1 MGGGWGQR
9 LSPVG
14 SMGEMCPNCHWLQ
27 NTIVT
32 LLGERA
38 DSRRDCCSSNKTA
51 TKTPGIS
58 KIHCNKALYLPTASQ
73 PLERA
78 ALQPAPAFLVT
89 EIRFKYS
96 RPLSPLPP
104 LITSPPSP
112 LASKAAP
119 PATHTLNYCPHGYPQ
134 RVCRGNAHPQ
144 GSGAVGALQPQ
155 RGLLPVLR
163 SGQSGQAPQPAQRV
177 AHKDLQVPLLRRSSR
192 CFC

>member
-58 KIHCNKALYLPTASQ
+58 KIHCNKALYLPTVSP
-73 PLERA
+73 PLE
-78 ALQPAPAFLVT
+78 QQQQHCGSTSTAFVVT
-89 EIRFKYS
+89 EIRFK
-96 RPLSPLPP
+96 
-104 LITSPPSP
+104 
-112 LASKAAP
+112 
-119 PATHTLNYCPHGYPQ
+119 
-134 RVCRGNAHPQ
+134 
-144 GSGAVGALQPQ
+144 
-155 RGLLPVLR
+155 
-163 SGQSGQAPQPAQRV
+163 
-177 AHKDLQVPLLRRSSR
+177 
-192 CFC
+192 